1 MSSGESWD
9 LGFDDFLMQRF
20 RFLGEMQGGS
30 PIRGITKSVIK
41 CEVGGYCQESQRS
54 SSQKRENLRIR
65 RWGILESRSR
75 GLISQSQKCRSATE
89 TYFKEKKYEYP
100 SSDDPSVRTEE

>member
-1 MSSGESWD
+1 MSSGERWD

-41 CEVGGYCQESQRS
+41 CEVGGYCQESQR
-54 SSQKRENLRIR
+54 
-65 RWGILESRSR
+65 
-75 GLISQSQKCRSATE
+75 
-89 TYFKEKKYEYP
+89 
-100 SSDDPSVRTEE
+100 